1 MVPGD
6 CHGPKGPRNDSG
18 SFLWLR
24 RFEQSDKLLRFWRA
38 ADQVDLFVKQ
48 PIPPGF
54 GIAQILKQLLHIPD
68 LGRPAGFP
76 VKGKIEITAMAPEV
90 SPIIMKLCFGGL
102 EECDL
107 AQNGI
112 GDIIVLE

>member
-1 MVPGD
+1 M
-6 CHGPKGPRNDSG
+6 
-18 SFLWLR
+18 
-24 RFEQSDKLLRFWRA
+24 
-38 ADQVDLFVKQ
+38 KQ

-68 LGRPAGFP
+68 LGRPAGFS
-76 VKGKIEITAMAPEV
+76 VKGEIEIAAMAPEV
-90 SPIIMKLCFGGL
+90 SPIIMKLRFGGL